1 MPAELLDVSDYR
13 KNEVKKTILL
23 SALSLAIALPA
34 QAHEEKAPTS
44 VKTEGFYLG
53 LDLGFS
59 GKSSA
64 KGDSISS
71 DDLLNSDLDI
81 ASGLNLG
88 YEFKATDA
96 VSVAAEL
103 EFYNWGNYKT
113 VANNAAEAYFTSTAL
128 NFKPKYYVSDNIY
141 VGATLGYGSYTLNL
155 DISSRFA
162 VKSSS
167 ENGFVY
173 GIEGGYQHHNGVMA
187 RVGYK
192 STSVEFNSVTIDLNS
207 LYVGLGY
214 KF

>member
-1 MPAELLDVSDYR
+1 M
-13 KNEVKKTILL
+13 NKTILL

-34 QAHEEKAPTS
+34 QAQEDKAPTS
-44 VKTEGFYLG
+44 VKTEGFYIG

-64 KGDSISS
+64 KGDSVSS

-81 ASGLNLG
+81 ASGFNLG
-88 YEFKATDA
+88 YEFNANDKIN
-96 VSVAAEL
+96 VAAEL
-103 EFYNWGNYKT
+103 EYYNWGNYKT
-113 VANNAAEAYFTSTAL
+113 VSNYAAEAYFTSTAL

-141 VGATLGYGSYTLNL
+141 MGATLGYGSYTLNL
-155 DISSRFA
+155 DLNSKIA

-173 GIEGGYQHHNGVMA
+173 GIEGGYQHHNGVTA

-192 STSVEFNSVTIDLNS
+192 STSAEFNNITIDLNS
-207 LYVGLGY
+207 LYAGIGY